1 MELCLFPVPKHS
13 TAVIF
18 FFSTKRKKNFFYLIP
33 LHDPLRG
40 RQEGGDLRADHHGGQ
55 SAEGMNLFPG
65 VTPANGQ
72 DEPPQE
78 KKEAVVRRTSNPA
91 SSHGADLD
99 TSSLRT
105 HAPYTRAPQ
114 ACPHLVSSGLMN

>member
-1 MELCLFPVPKHS
+1 M
-13 TAVIF
+13 
-18 FFSTKRKKNFFYLIP
+18 KRKLLKPIYECRCTDRLQTQSFTRLAHTV
-33 LHDPLRG
+33 LG

-65 VTPANGQ
+65 VTPTNGQ

>member
-1 MELCLFPVPKHS
+1 MD
-13 TAVIF
+13 F
-18 FFSTKRKKNFFYLIP
+18 FGGINEGINNFNQGMNQGIN
-33 LHDPLRG
+33 
-40 RQEGGDLRADHHGGQ
+40 Q
-55 SAEGMNLFPG
+55 GMNLFPG
-65 VTPANGQ
+65 VTPAKGQ

-91 SSHGADLD
+91 SAHGADLD